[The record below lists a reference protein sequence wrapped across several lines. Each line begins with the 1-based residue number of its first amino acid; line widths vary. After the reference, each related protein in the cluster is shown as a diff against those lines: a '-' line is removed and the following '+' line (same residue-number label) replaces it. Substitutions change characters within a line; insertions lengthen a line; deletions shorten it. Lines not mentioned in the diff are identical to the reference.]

1 MTRRKK
7 PFSASLAQADRR
19 FHSLNLLLADY
30 EPIVD
35 LARDE
40 AILDNKQ
47 PASRYG
53 SRDYADNRFYKALS
67 TPLGPMAPDEREAQA
82 APGDAVPASS
92 PVAARAQGPVQAT
105 APGAE
110 ALAAPPA
117 AGPVLDP
124 DKYFVLW
131 ACCLAVDGYSRSLVC
146 DLQRSTFTFIPNVLV
161 EILELCKDRPIAAVY
176 EHYQH
181 QHDRQIDEYLQFLIG
196 KEYGFLAASP
206 QRFPAMSL
214 DFRTPRAITNCVID
228 FAPDTAHPLASISAQ
243 LSQLFCQAVELRFFH
258 AVSLAELT
266 AVLDAFVDSTVRG
279 ISVLTGA
286 HPSLDRAALEV
297 LLRQHKRV
305 KHVTIHS
312 TEGHDE
318 VVRVDL
324 HTTLRFTAE
333 RITSEACCGQVS
345 PRYFHCNVEA
355 FTEAVEHNSC
365 LNRKVSIDARGAIKN
380 CPSMPHSHGD
390 IQTTPL
396 ASVVANDAFQALWK
410 VTKDQIAVCQ
420 DCEFRYICHDCRAYV
435 ADPAQPLSKP
445 ARCRYNPYQGRW
457 E

>member
-1 MTRRKK
+1 MTSRKK

-47 PASRYG
+47 PSSRYG
-53 SRDYADNRFYKALS
+53 SRDYADNRFYKNLS
-67 TPLGPMAPDEREAQA
+67 MPLGPVTPGEAGAGGASEPGASETAPAAPEAQA
-82 APGDAVPASS
+82 AP
-92 PVAARAQGPVQAT
+92 
-105 APGAE
+105 
-110 ALAAPPA
+110 AAPA
-117 AGPVLDP
+117 APLDP
-124 DKYFVLW
+124 SKYFVLW
-131 ACCLAVDGYSRSLVC
+131 ACCLAVDGASRSLVC

-161 EILELCKDRPIAAVY
+161 EILELCKDRPISAVY

-181 QHDRQIDEYLQFLIG
+181 QHDQQIDEYLQFLIS
-196 KEYGFLAASP
+196 KEYGFLSASP

-214 DFRTPRAITNCVID
+214 AWRSPRTITNCVID
-228 FAPDTAHPLASISAQ
+228 FAAGTEHPLASINEQ
-243 LSQLFCQAVELRFFH
+243 LSTLFCQAVELRFFY
-258 AVSLAELT
+258 AASLAELSG
-266 AVLDAFVDSTVRG
+266 VLEAFVDSTVRG

-286 HPSLDRAALEV
+286 HPTVDRAALEL

-305 KHVTIHS
+305 KHVTVHS
-312 TEGHDE
+312 TAAHDE
-318 VVRVDL
+318 IVRVDL
-324 HTTLRFTAE
+324 HTTLRFTSE
-333 RITSEACCGQVS
+333 QVTSEACCGQVS
-345 PRYFHCNVEA
+345 PRYFNCNVEA

-365 LNRKVSIDARGAIKN
+365 LHRKVSIDARGAIKN
-380 CPSMPHSHGD
+380 CPSMAHSYGQIGD
-390 IQTTPL
+390 TPL
-396 ASVVANDAFQALWK
+396 LQVVAQDHFQASWK
-410 VTKDQIAVCQ
+410 VTKDQISVCQ